1 MILGVI
7 LVFDMHYF
15 RIKVTQVLVVLNISI
30 LMIPI

>member
-15 RIKVTQVLVVLNISI
+15 RIKVTQVLVVANVSI
-30 LMIPI
+30 RMITI

>member
-7 LVFDMHYF
+7 LAFDMHYF
-15 RIKVTQVLVVLNISI
+15 RIKVTPVLVVPNVSI